1 MIFSEVFT
9 YCKFGFK
16 IYREKFPNRIYKIE
30 ENPKGHFEWLLYNK
44 KDIPSVSRS
53 PISLDDMMENDWNIL
68 EED

>member
-30 ENPKGHFEWLLYNK
+30 ENPKGHFEWVLYNK

-53 PISLDDMMENDWNIL
+53 PISLDDMMKNDLNIV

>member
-30 ENPKGHFEWLLYNK
+30 ENPKGHFEWVLYNK

-53 PISLDDMMENDWNIL
+53 PISLDDMMKNDWNIV

>member
-44 KDIPSVSRS
+44 EDIPSVSRS
-53 PISLDDMMENDWNIL
+53 PISLDDMMENDWDIL